1 MVIPLQ
7 DEKVSVKLMQLI
19 GKVYMLFA
27 LIEFAKLGSQIY
39 SKCVSIINLGLD
51 MSFSHC
57 WFDLAGLPAALVSCT
72 ANCKEETPSSYTI
85 VDVIKNRG
93 FKTTKFER

>member
-7 DEKVSVKLMQLI
+7 DEKVSVKFMQLI

-39 SKCVSIINLGLD
+39 SECVSIINLGLG
-51 MSFSHC
+51 MPFSHC
-57 WFDLAGLPAALVSCT
+57 WYDLAGLSAAPVSCT
-72 ANCKEETPSSYTI
+72 ANCKEETTSSYTI
-85 VDVIKNRG
+85 VDVIK
-93 FKTTKFER
+93 K